1 LVRCWADVQAKS
13 SLNASA
19 AASPK
24 PLVAISLTHSKM
36 ENIFK
41 IIDSYP
47 DEFFAI
53 KKQAKK
59 YIRNDSNIDNNE
71 RVNILH
77 RPWVAPL
84 NWGLMIYKGADID
97 WINQVEDS
105 IKKPIP
111 TFYKSFLTKINGC
124 FLYDISMFGLIHSL
138 TRTYLQ
144 CHDLTT
150 ANIYWIKEYDF
161 DQSFFHFGS
170 GHYSYEENT
179 GYFYGQNKIIS
190 VRKNGKFVNEWTN
203 FSDFLNDE
211 LVRAENKMLKGV
223 PKKIRLVVTE

>member
-1 LVRCWADVQAKS
+1 
-13 SLNASA
+13 
-19 AASPK
+19 
-24 PLVAISLTHSKM
+24 M
-36 ENIFK
+36 ETIYK

-47 DEFFAI
+47 DEYLAI
-53 KKQAKK
+53 KKQARK
-59 YIRNDSNIDNNE
+59 YIQNDSNIDDNE
-71 RVNILH
+71 TVNILH
-77 RPWVAPL
+77 RPWVARL
-84 NWGLMIYKGADID
+84 NWGLMLYKSADIPK
-97 WINQVEDS
+97 IRQAENL

-111 TFYKSFLTKINGC
+111 EFYKNFLTKINGC
-124 FLYDISMFGLIHSL
+124 FLYDISMFGLIPSL
-138 TRTYLQ
+138 TRSFLQ

-150 ANIYWIKEYDF
+150 ANIDWIKEYDF

-223 PKKIRLVVTE
+223 PSETKLVVTPWRRSPDL